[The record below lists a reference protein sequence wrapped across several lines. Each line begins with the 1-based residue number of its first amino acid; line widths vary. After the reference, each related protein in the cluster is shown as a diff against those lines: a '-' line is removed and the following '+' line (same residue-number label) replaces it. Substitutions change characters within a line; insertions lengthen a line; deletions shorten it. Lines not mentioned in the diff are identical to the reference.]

1 MTVLTD
7 EDRVLYT
14 AQLREAEAA
23 YHSVMI
29 GGQVVDF
36 MDQNQER
43 VRYSA
48 ANAAG
53 LLRYI
58 NGLRQMLGLCP
69 FMLPATSRPAGALF

>member
-1 MTVLTD
+1 MLTD
-7 EDRVLYT
+7 EDRALYT

-36 MDQNQER
+36 MDQNNER

-58 NGLRQMLGLCP
+58 NYLRSVLGLGP
-69 FMLPATSRPAGALF
+69 FMLPSVSRPAGVLF